1 MIKWSKE
8 NRVPR
13 GPYKNLFRL
22 MYYNSWLQ
30 ILKQIWG
37 KNFTWFTKRKM
48 IINGYSELRR
58 LGILKTLCCFLNRLD
73 KKEAKKR
80 GIKWRLIERDV
91 SLANKFKY
99 SEMVWEITTY
109 EFVSNSPMDVMKE
122 IVEKANSRLYDYTI

>member
-1 MIKWSKE
+1 
-8 NRVPR
+8 
-13 GPYKNLFRL
+13 
-22 MYYNSWLQ
+22 
-30 ILKQIWG
+30 
-37 KNFTWFTKRKM
+37 M